1 MQLRERKADVIP
13 ISLEVVEV
21 LVMVEVSEVLIAAA
35 VVSAASAVVAPAAVE
50 LVGDGDSNLVI

>member
-21 LVMVEVSEVLIAAA
+21 LVMVEGSVVLIVAA
-35 VVSAASAVVAPAAVE
+35 VVSAASVVVVLVVAV
-50 LVGDGDSNLVI
+50 LVGGGDSNLVI